1 MIDQLK
7 IFNVTNRADPL
18 LEELYCV
25 PAAVGKDK
33 FPKNYLECKSGDNI
47 FHKDP
52 YYAEYIFQYWFW
64 KIFY

>member
-1 MIDQLK
+1 MNEK
-7 IFNVTNRADPL
+7 DPL
-18 LEELYCV
+18 LDELYCV

-52 YYAEYIFQYWFW
+52 YY
-64 KIFY
+64 